1 MQWRVSF
8 VGIVHINVSNHSYEL
23 AWLEASIIQVLHE
36 LLEIL
41 ICLHSISALRVRL
54 IQSCQEI
61 SSPLQVLLGCHD

>member
-1 MQWRVSF
+1 MIQ
-8 VGIVHINVSNHSYEL
+8 NHSNEI

-54 IQSCQEI
+54 IQSYQEI
-61 SSPLQVLLGCHD
+61 SSPLQVLIGCHD